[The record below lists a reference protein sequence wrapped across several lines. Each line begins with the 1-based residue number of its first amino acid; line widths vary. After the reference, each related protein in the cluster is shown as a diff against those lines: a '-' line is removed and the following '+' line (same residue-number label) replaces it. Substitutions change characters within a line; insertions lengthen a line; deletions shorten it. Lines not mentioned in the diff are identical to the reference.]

1 MNKKSR
7 LSLPRWSVAP
17 EDSSPLQR
25 KNFLN
30 VQIDG
35 IGIGLSSAASQFLP
49 VFLTRLGATNFQVG
63 LLTSMPGFTGLIFSI
78 FVGRFLQTR
87 KKIIPWF
94 SAARLM
100 VVSAYAMTGV
110 VTLLIPRDY
119 QVAAILAIWAVVTLP
134 QITVNVAFSVVM
146 NAVAGPNGRYALMS
160 RRWTILGVTTAIVAT
175 IAGQVLDRIG
185 FPLNYQVVF
194 IGLSAGGLISYYF
207 SNQLVIPDNVA
218 AAAEVKTSGLRERL
232 AGSVSDILSERD
244 FVRFSLQRFV
254 FLSGNALG
262 LPLFPIYYVREIQAS
277 DAWIGIINTAATA
290 VVLLG
295 YTLWVRTSQWRGSR
309 FVLLASTFGMSL
321 YPALMAF
328 THQVELVA
336 FYAALGGF
344 FQCGIDLVFFDEL
357 MKVVPQNRSA
367 IFVSIAQSM
376 QYLATILAPLIG
388 TALASTSIGVGGAL
402 LVSAAVRFAGFL
414 LFALWVKQKP
424 KGS

>member
-1 MNKKSR
+1 VNKRSR

-25 KNFLN
+25 RNFLN

-63 LLTSMPGFTGLIFSI
+63 LLTSMPGITGLFFSI

-94 SAARLM
+94 SAARLT
-100 VVSAYAMTGV
+100 VVSAYAMTGI
-110 VTLLIPRDY
+110 VTLIIPRDY

-175 IAGQVLDRIG
+175 LAGQVLDRIG
-185 FPLNYQVVF
+185 FPLNYQAVF

-232 AGSVSDILSERD
+232 AGSVTGILSERD
-244 FVRFSLQRFV
+244 FVRFSIQR

-262 LPLFPIYYVREIQAS
+262 LPLFPLYYVREVQAS

-321 YPALMAF
+321 YPALMSF
-328 THQVELVA
+328 THQVEWVA

-376 QYLATILAPLIG
+376 QYLSTILAPLIG

-414 LFALWVKQKP
+414 LFALWVKK
-424 KGS
+424 